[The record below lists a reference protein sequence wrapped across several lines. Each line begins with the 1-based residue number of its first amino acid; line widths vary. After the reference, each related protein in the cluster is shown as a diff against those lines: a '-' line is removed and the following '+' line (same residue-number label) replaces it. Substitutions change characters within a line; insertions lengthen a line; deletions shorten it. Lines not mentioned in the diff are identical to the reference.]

1 MEIPNAWVGVRSTI
15 TIYNVLNMTGIAH
28 WFAEQEDKYHGFS
41 EDSWLNFVAVSEP
54 NFLSITVLPKWA
66 KDMVAERLAYS
77 APSKKVQ
84 DNFDQIINY
93 MYNEDNSHLLPKFKD
108 YTQRLDLARG
118 ENFKEVVH
126 EFASLV

>member
-1 MEIPNAWVGVRSTI
+1 M
-15 TIYNVLNMTGIAH
+15 
-28 WFAEQEDKYHGFS
+28 
-41 EDSWLNFVAVSEP
+41 AVSEP

-66 KDMVAERLAYS
+66 KDMVAERLSYS

-108 YTQRLDLARG
+108 YTLKLDKARG
-118 ENFKEVVH
+118 EDFREVVP